1 MNCPVCNQ
9 NAADAYL
16 QVKDYTVSNKLFELV
31 KCQSCGFVYTSNP
44 PDKNQI
50 GIYYQ
55 SDAYI
60 SHTDSKKGIFNKV
73 YQYVRNYSIRQKLKL
88 IERYSNRSVGKIL
101 DYGCGTGTFLHCMK
115 INGWDVAGIEPDPSA
130 QKKASELISQQV
142 FNPDHLKSLESN
154 SFDVITLWHVLE
166 HVHDLQST
174 VADLKRVLKL
184 NSMLVIAVPNHLSW
198 DAVHYQEHW
207 AAYDVPRHLYHF
219 NPASIDQLLLRHGF
233 SKKSIRPM
241 WFDAFYVS
249 LLSEKYRH
257 GSIRVFPA
265 LITGF
270 ISNVRAFIK
279 PGTCSS
285 QIFIYQS
292 TNH

>member
-1 MNCPVCNQ
+1 MNCPVCNHD
-9 NAADAYL
+9 AAFAYL
-16 QVKDYTVSNKLFELV
+16 QVRDYTVSNKLFELV
-31 KCQSCGFVYTSNP
+31 MCQSCGFLYTNNP

-50 GIYYQ
+50 GAYYQ

-60 SHTDSKKGIFNKV
+60 SHTDSKKGIFNNV
-73 YQYVRNYSIRQKLKL
+73 YQSVRNFSIRQKLNLVKK
-88 IERYSNRSVGKIL
+88 YSQRSNGNIL
-101 DYGCGTGTFLHCMK
+101 DYGCGTGSFLHFMK
-115 INGWDVAGIEPDPSA
+115 LNGWHVTGIEPDASA

-154 SFDVITLWHVLE
+154 HFDVVTLWHVLE

-174 VADLKRVLKL
+174 VADLKRILKK
-184 NSMLVIAVPNHLSW
+184 NSMLIIAVPNHLSW
-198 DAVHYQEHW
+198 DAKHYKEHW

-219 NPASIDQLLLRHGF
+219 NPDSMHQLLLRHGF
-233 SKKSIRPM
+233 SRKALKPM

-257 GSIRVFPA
+257 GKMRVISA
-265 LITGF
+265 LVTGF
-270 ISNVRAFIK
+270 ISNMKAFIK

-292 TNH
+292 SDH